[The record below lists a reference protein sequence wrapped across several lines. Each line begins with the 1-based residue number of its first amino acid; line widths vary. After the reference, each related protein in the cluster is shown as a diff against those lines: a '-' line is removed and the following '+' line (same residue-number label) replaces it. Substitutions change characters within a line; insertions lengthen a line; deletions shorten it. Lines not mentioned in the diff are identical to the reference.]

1 MCLFLA
7 NVGPD
12 YKWTSG
18 EVRNYLLS
26 FVKMVATFSKIKIYY
41 VDMTVLKLQFKKQE
55 NLKKPMENNSQR
67 YLKKESKDEA
77 LYSMASLLSRNR
89 TGPL

>member
-1 MCLFLA
+1 M
-7 NVGPD
+7 
-12 YKWTSG
+12 T
-18 EVRNYLLS
+18 
-26 FVKMVATFSKIKIYY
+26 ATFSKIKIYY

-67 YLKKESKDEA
+67 YLKKA
-77 LYSMASLLSRNR
+77 LHNMASLPSRNK

>member
-1 MCLFLA
+1 MCLFLV

-12 YKWTSG
+12 YKCTSG
-18 EVRNYLLS
+18 EVRRYLLS

-77 LYSMASLLSRNR
+77 LHGFPSVEK
-89 TGPL
+89 